1 MDTFPDR
8 FQNQLAPTPQLH
20 QGLFGLFAFRE
31 ISDEGAEYPSS
42 AMSNRRD
49 CQLYGEFVSIAMDR
63 RKLYSFVDDRTNTRF
78 EKYAQALL
86 VRLAIPSR
94 DNRFGQGITDDVF
107 PSPANGNDRL
117 RVPVDNAA

>member
-1 MDTFPDR
+1 MDAFPDR
-8 FQNQLAPTPQLH
+8 FQHQLAPAPQFH
-20 QGLFGLFAFRE
+20 QGLFGLFAFGE

-49 CQLYGEFVSIAMDR
+49 CQLYGKFVSIAMHG
-63 RKLYSFVDDRTNTRF
+63 RKLYSRVDDRANTRF

-86 VRLAIPSR
+86 VRPTMPRR

-107 PSPANGNDRL
+107 PGPAK
-117 RVPVDNAA
+117 